1 MLRTRA
7 KHIKSSPH
15 SHFSGATRLPPSCMF
30 VGICINTLLLT
41 LCLFMNN
48 FSMIFFPDLPFF
60 RLFFFSRKKKI
71 NTAFQKKKRGGGGEP
86 KESTFRLPRAPGPR
100 VPCHVSP
107 EGQQGGP
114 GPRIPRTLT
123 PRDPGE
129 RRGPGRALPLG
140 GGCGSRPGSDIRSV
154 LRLRGGTGRPERGG
168 GRRGLGPRGTAPS
181 V

>member
-71 NTAFQKKKRGGGGEP
+71 NTAFQKKKRW
-86 KESTFRLPRAPGPR
+86 
-100 VPCHVSP
+100 
-107 EGQQGGP
+107 
-114 GPRIPRTLT
+114 
-123 PRDPGE
+123 
-129 RRGPGRALPLG
+129 
-140 GGCGSRPGSDIRSV
+140 
-154 LRLRGGTGRPERGG
+154 G
-168 GRRGLGPRGTAPS
+168 GRGTERINFPPS
-181 V
+181 TCSRATRSMSRVA